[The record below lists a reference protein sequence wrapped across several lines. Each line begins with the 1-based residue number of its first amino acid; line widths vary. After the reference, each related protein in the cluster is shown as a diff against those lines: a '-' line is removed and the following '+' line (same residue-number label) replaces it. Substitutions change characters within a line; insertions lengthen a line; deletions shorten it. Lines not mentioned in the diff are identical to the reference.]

1 MTSLYKEA
9 GSRALALLD
18 TVAGSY
24 EEILG
29 KNLVGIYAHGSL
41 AFGCFSWERSDI
53 DFLVV
58 AKSALALNEKVALL
72 DVLTRLED
80 KAPARGFEMSVVSE
94 KDCRDFVYPTP
105 FDLHFSALHR
115 EKYKIAP
122 QAYCSAMHGTD
133 KDLAAHF
140 TVTKAVG
147 KTIRGRSVSSVFGDV
162 PRADYIDSLLTDISD
177 SPKKTEAFGYAVLS
191 LCRTLAFFAGRSDRF
206 QVGRRALGLKKS
218 SERICSCRGGRARR
232 IYLRHSLF
240 HPRGGSGKIFPR
252 YARAASEL
260 KSRNRP
266 KDREANRPKR
276 LRRERRGNLLKER
289 I

>member
-94 KDCRDFVYPTP
+94 KDCRICTFPRCT
-105 FDLHFSALHR
+105 
-115 EKYKIAP
+115 EKNTK
-122 QAYCSAMHGTD
+122 SRRRH
-133 KDLAAHF
+133 
-140 TVTKAVG
+140 TVRPCTA
-147 KTIRGRSVSSVFGDV
+147 
-162 PRADYIDSLLTDISD
+162 
-177 SPKKTEAFGYAVLS
+177 
-191 LCRTLAFFAGRSDRF
+191 RTRTS
-206 QVGRRALGLKKS
+206 
-218 SERICSCRGGRARR
+218 RR
-232 IYLRHSLF
+232 ILR
-240 HPRGGSGKIFPR
+240 
-252 YARAASEL
+252 
-260 KSRNRP
+260 
-266 KDREANRPKR
+266 
-276 LRRERRGNLLKER
+276 
-289 I
+289 

>member
-80 KAPARGFEMSVVSE
+80 KAPARGFE
-94 KDCRDFVYPTP
+94 
-105 FDLHFSALHR
+105 
-115 EKYKIAP
+115 
-122 QAYCSAMHGTD
+122 
-133 KDLAAHF
+133 
-140 TVTKAVG
+140 
-147 KTIRGRSVSSVFGDV
+147 
-162 PRADYIDSLLTDISD
+162 
-177 SPKKTEAFGYAVLS
+177 
-191 LCRTLAFFAGRSDRF
+191 
-206 QVGRRALGLKKS
+206 
-218 SERICSCRGGRARR
+218 
-232 IYLRHSLF
+232 
-240 HPRGGSGKIFPR
+240 
-252 YARAASEL
+252 
-260 KSRNRP
+260 
-266 KDREANRPKR
+266 
-276 LRRERRGNLLKER
+276 
-289 I
+289 